1 MLKGIIIYIIIA
13 GSIIII
19 GNKLEKRKEFKILEI
34 ILFLLA
40 LLFLFSGALKLSS
53 TPTLDDN
60 ITNNITE
67 ENGEE

>member
-19 GNKLEKRKEFKILEI
+19 GNKLGKRKGFKILEV

-53 TPTLDDN
+53 TPTPDN
-60 ITNNITE
+60 DITINITE

>member
-19 GNKLEKRKEFKILEI
+19 GNKLGKRKGFKILEI

-53 TPTLDDN
+53 TPTPDN
-60 ITNNITE
+60 DITTNITE

>member
-19 GNKLEKRKEFKILEI
+19 GNKLGKRKEFKILEI

>member
-13 GSIIII
+13 GFIVIV
-19 GNKLEKRKEFKILEI
+19 GNKLGKRKEFKILEI

-53 TPTLDDN
+53 TPTVDED
-60 ITNNITE
+60 ITNNIIKET
-67 ENGEE
+67 GEE